1 MLSAGKSDIYMITPL
16 VFTEAGPDLIIKPAW
31 LIPHRQIAYSGI
43 SNLAGIDF
51 SLLFTLLAEFNP
63 LGQR

>member
-16 VFTEAGPDLIIKPAW
+16 IFTEAALDLIIKPAW
-31 LIPHRQIAYSGI
+31 LIPHRQIAYSDT

-51 SLLFTLLAEFNP
+51 FFLSTLLAEFNA
-63 LGQR
+63 LR